1 MDTTSTLLDDYVVI
15 NNLEEFKIQLRVQQS
30 YCNEVQI
37 EVKRIQNKLIKKDKK
52 YRRIKTENERLQKRI
67 IELERD
73 IINTKDFFQQYMM
86 LSIAPATNPIQSHNC
101 IQMISMSAP
110 TPIAEQS
117 SIISTTEHVLPSNP
131 LLSNSASTTTNSV
144 SKSRP
149 INIGMHSV
157 INELKNKFNN
167 TS

>member
-1 MDTTSTLLDDYVVI
+1 MDITSTLLDDYVVI

-37 EVKRIQNKLIKKDKK
+37 EMKRLQDKLIKREKK
-52 YRRIKTENERLQKRI
+52 YQRLKTENEQLNKRI

-73 IINTKDFFQQYMM
+73 LINTKDFFQRYMM
-86 LSIAPATNPIQSHNC
+86 LSTGPANPIQSHNC

-110 TPIAEQS
+110 TPITEQS
-117 SIISTTEHVLPSNP
+117 NRVLPAN
-131 LLSNSASTTTNSV
+131 LVVSNSTLTTTNPI

-149 INIGMHSV
+149 TQTHIGGMNSV

-167 TS
+167 VL

>member
-1 MDTTSTLLDDYVVI
+1 MDITSTLLDDYVVI

-37 EVKRIQNKLIKKDKK
+37 EMKRVQDKLIKREKK
-52 YRRIKTENERLQKRI
+52 YQRLKTENEQLHKRI

-73 IINTKDFFQQYMM
+73 LINTKDFFQRYMM
-86 LSIAPATNPIQSHNC
+86 LSTAPSANPIQSHNC

-110 TPIAEQS
+110 TPITEQS
-117 SIISTTEHVLPSNP
+117 NRVLPAKP
-131 LLSNSASTTTNSV
+131 VVSNSTLTTSNTV
-144 SKSRP
+144 SNSRP
-149 INIGMHSV
+149 INIGMNSV

-167 TS
+167 VL

>member
-37 EVKRIQNKLIKKDKK
+37 EMKRIQTKLIKKEKK
-52 YRRIKTENERLQKRI
+52 YRRIKTENEQLQKRI

-73 IINTKDFFQQYMM
+73 LINSKDFFQRYMM
-86 LSIAPATNPIQSHNC
+86 LSTAPTTNPIQSHNC

-110 TPIAEQS
+110 TPIVETPH
-117 SIISTTEHVLPSNP
+117 IISNPVVSHPTITTNPVSNP
-131 LLSNSASTTTNSV
+131 
-144 SKSRP
+144 RP

-167 TS
+167 AS

>member
-37 EVKRIQNKLIKKDKK
+37 EMKRIQTKLIKKEKK
-52 YRRIKTENERLQKRI
+52 YRRIKTENEQLQKRI

-73 IINTKDFFQQYMM
+73 LINSNDFFQRYMM
-86 LSIAPATNPIQSHNC
+86 LSTAPTTNPIQSHNC

-110 TPIAEQS
+110 TPIVETPH
-117 SIISTTEHVLPSNP
+117 IISNP
-131 LLSNSASTTTNSV
+131 VVSHPTITTNSV
-144 SKSRP
+144 SNPRP

-167 TS
+167 AS

>member
-1 MDTTSTLLDDYVVI
+1 M
-15 NNLEEFKIQLRVQQS
+15 
-30 YCNEVQI
+30 
-37 EVKRIQNKLIKKDKK
+37 KRLQNKLIKKEKK
-52 YRRIKTENERLQKRI
+52 YRRIKTENEQLQKRI

-73 IINTKDFFQQYMM
+73 VINTKDFFQRYMM
-86 LSIAPATNPIQSHNC
+86 LSTAPSANPIQSHNC

-117 SIISTTEHVLPSNP
+117 SLISTTGHHLPSHQVV
-131 LLSNSASTTTNSV
+131 SNSTLTTNHV
-144 SKSRP
+144 SNPRP

>member
-37 EVKRIQNKLIKKDKK
+37 EMKRIQTKLIKKEKK
-52 YRRIKTENERLQKRI
+52 YRRIKTENEQLQKRI

-73 IINTKDFFQQYMM
+73 LINSKDFFQRYMM
-86 LSIAPATNPIQSHNC
+86 LTAGAPIPSNNC

-117 SIISTTEHVLPSNP
+117 NRVMHANP
-131 LLSNSASTTTNSV
+131 VISNSTLTSTNTISN
-144 SKSRP
+144 SRP
-149 INIGMHSV
+149 TQTHIGGMNSV

-167 TS
+167 VL

>member
-37 EVKRIQNKLIKKDKK
+37 EIKRIQNKLIKKEKK
-52 YRRIKTENERLQKRI
+52 YRRIKTENEQLQKRI

-73 IINTKDFFQQYMM
+73 LINTKDFFQRYMM
-86 LSIAPATNPIQSHNC
+86 LSTAPTTNPIQSHNC

-110 TPIAEQS
+110 TPIVDQPN
-117 SIISTTEHVLPSNP
+117 VPSNP
-131 LLSNSASTTTNSV
+131 VVSNSKITTNPV
-144 SKSRP
+144 SNPRP